1 MRMSGSKKQYK
12 VSAPAKLILSGE
24 HSVVYGFPAI
34 IAAIDLRL
42 SMEAKGKK
50 KIVKSN
56 IPIGCGLGSSAAYA
70 AAASALRAKNWNFEN
85 INRQA
90 YKMEKRQHGNP
101 SGVDNT
107 ASVYGGLLWY
117 RKEAE
122 GLKTFSPI
130 KVIGKLPRFFLINTG
145 KPKESTKDMVLKV
158 AVLKKKNPRE
168 VVRILSAMEA
178 VTRKLLQYFLAEA
191 KYDIS
196 DLIKQ
201 NQRLLE
207 KLGVVSPSTK
217 KLIRKIEKIG
227 GAAKI
232 SGAGGRKDKSGIIIV
247 YHHNPEKLIQFAKL
261 NKLEIIQVKLGE
273 EGVRIEK

>member
-1 MRMSGSKKQYK
+1 MRMSGSKKQLK
-12 VSAPAKLILSGE
+12 VSAPAKIILSGE

-42 SMEAKGKK
+42 SIEAKGKK
-50 KIVKSN
+50 KIVKSD

-70 AAASALRAKNWNFEN
+70 VATSALRVKNWNLED
-85 INRQA
+85 INREA
-90 YKMEKRQHGNP
+90 YKMEKKQHGNP
-101 SGVDNT
+101 SGADNT

-130 KVIGKLPRFFLINTG
+130 KAKAKLPKLFLINTG

-158 AVLKKKNPRE
+158 AALKKRNPKE
-168 VVRILSAMEA
+168 VVCILSAIES
-178 VTRKLLQYFLAEA
+178 VTRKFLQYFLAEA

-196 DLIKQ
+196 DLFKQ

-207 KLGVVSPSTK
+207 KLGVVSPSTI
-217 KLIRKIEKIG
+217 KLVRKIEKMG
-227 GAAKI
+227 GAVKI
-232 SGAGGRKDKSGIIIV
+232 SGAGGGKDKSGIIIV
-247 YHHNPEKLIQFAKL
+247 YHHNPEKFIRFAKF

-273 EGVRIEK
+273 EGVKIEE